1 MRLRV
6 QDDLG
11 VVRVGAPTAGELAL
25 LLLPYLDAAEL
36 EEVLRRCPKVLAAVR
51 ADERRRAERAAW
63 EAARLAV
70 EPVPAGEVDY
80 AWNEFYGECG
90 GEG

>member
-6 QDDLG
+6 QDDQG
-11 VVRVGAPTAGELAL
+11 AVRVGAPTAGELAL

-36 EEVLRRCPKVLAAVR
+36 EEVLRRCPRVLAAVR
-51 ADERRRAERAAW
+51 ADERRRAERAA
-63 EAARLAV
+63 ASASGAV
-70 EPVPAGEVDY
+70 TTY
-80 AWNEFYGECG
+80 RWNEHYGEYG